1 MIAVITGAS
10 RGIGKAVAEVF
21 ALNGYDLL
29 LSSRSEEKL
38 LTAIEELK
46 TKYPNVSIDGKAM
59 DLGRK
64 ENCRLL
70 GEWILENADT
80 VDVLVNNAGNFIQGN
95 VSDEPDGAM
104 EQLMNENF
112 FSAYHLTRLLLP
124 RMMQAGSGHVFTISS
139 IAALGAYPGG
149 GAYSISKAALLSF
162 TRNLRFEMTE
172 HGIKLTAVLPGA
184 TYTDSWRQSGLPEER
199 FMTAADVAHMIFAA
213 TKLSPGAVVEDIIMR
228 PQLGDI

>member
-70 GEWILENADT
+70 GEWVLQNSDA

-112 FSAYHLTRLLLP
+112 FSAYHLTRQLLP
-124 RMMQAGSGHVFTISS
+124 RMRQAGNGQVFNISS

-162 TRNLRFEMTE
+162 TRNLRFEMKE
-172 HGIKLTAVLPGA
+172 QGIRVTAVLPGA

-199 FMTAADVAHMIFAA
+199 FMAAADIAHMIFAA
-213 TKLSPGAVVEDIIMR
+213 TKLSPGAVVEDIILR